1 MIPFRK
7 FWAAAALAGA
17 LAGCAGQ
24 QTQPE
29 SAPVEPVSQAE
40 KAQGERSGLPVQSSE
55 QAGGVEVVPIQQDT
69 GEAVGGGLSPDEMQA
84 GTGQQDQAA
93 APEAPVIYFG
103 FDSDQVDEKGRETIK
118 YYAEKLLDE
127 PDVRVR
133 LEGHTDER
141 GSPEYNLALG
151 ERRARAVA
159 QILELYGVT
168 PDRIDIVSYGET
180 KPAVEG
186 HDEAAWAKNRR
197 VEMVFIR

>member
-1 MIPFRK
+1 MMRMTKLWP
-7 FWAAAALAGA
+7 ALLLAGT

-24 QTQPE
+24 QSKPDT
-29 SAPVEPVSQAE
+29 APVEPVSEAE
-40 KAQGERSGLPVQSSE
+40 KAQGERNGLPIQSGE
-55 QAGGVEVVPIQQDT
+55 QTSGVEVVPIQSDT
-69 GEAVGGGLSPDEMQA
+69 GEAVGAGLSPDEMQA
-84 GTGQQDQAA
+84 GAAQPDQAMQ
-93 APEAPVIYFG
+93 PDAPVIYFG
-103 FDSDQVDEKGRETIK
+103 FDSDQVGEQGRATIK
-118 YYAEKLLDE
+118 FFAQKLLDE

-168 PDRIDIVSYGET
+168 PDRIEIVSYGET